1 MSAESKPPRVA
12 PESGRPAASDDPV
25 TRRATVPP
33 GRVSEEAASEAAS
46 PEGVTEPLLEA
57 TEEEQEAVEALREMG
72 WSGAP
77 FVTHEGELVVA
88 GDLYEAAEQL
98 GLSER
103 IPRIELREV
112 FREAGYD
119 LDEVERGYGP
129 EHDPAEVLAED
140 FLRELPRHVRDK
152 YGI

>member
-1 MSAESKPPRVA
+1 MSAGSKPPRVA

-33 GRVSEEAASEAAS
+33 GRISEESARPADEQEVLLDTDASE
-46 PEGVTEPLLEA
+46 
-57 TEEEQEAVEALREMG
+57 EERDALEALRDMG

-77 FVTHEGELVVA
+77 FVTHRGDLIVE

-98 GLSER
+98 GVSDR

-112 FREAGYD
+112 FQEAGYD
-119 LDEVERGYGP
+119 LDEVVSGYGP
-129 EHDPAEVLAED
+129 EFDPAEMIAED
-140 FLRELPRHVRDK
+140 YIRELPRHVRDK